1 MTARQMGFL
10 KLGKV
15 SLDGTKVKV
24 NASKHRA
31 LSWGHA
37 NKIEKQ
43 LKKEVQKLLR
53 MAEAADREDVPDG
66 MKIPEE
72 LSRRRARLEA
82 IARAKA
88 EIEDR
93 AKERHARELEA
104 YEEKMAKRQKKK
116 PHQSYR
122 QSIQDNACF
131 GRGIRACLK
140 MPRPVLMWNLCS

>member
-1 MTARQMGFL
+1 
-10 KLGKV
+10 
-15 SLDGTKVKV
+15 
-24 NASKHRA
+24 
-31 LSWGHA
+31 
-37 NKIEKQ
+37 
-43 LKKEVQKLLR
+43 
-53 MAEAADREDVPDG
+53 MAEAADKEDVPDG

-116 PHQSYR
+116 PRGKVPKPPQKKIKDKDQINLTDKASRVMPVSGGGFEQAY
-122 QSIQDNACF
+122 NAQ
-131 GRGIRACLK
+131 ACVDVDSMLIVRDRTG
-140 MPRPVLMWNLCS
+140 P